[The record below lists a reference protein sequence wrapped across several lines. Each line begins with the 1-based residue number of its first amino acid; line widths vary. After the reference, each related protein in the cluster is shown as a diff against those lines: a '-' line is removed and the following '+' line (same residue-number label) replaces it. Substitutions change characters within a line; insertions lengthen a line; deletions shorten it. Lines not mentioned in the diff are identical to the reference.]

1 MSFRTAE
8 QILSQNAAR
17 NVRLEKE
24 GYVPG
29 SVTYVNGYTPEEE
42 DALIAMANGQPQT
55 KFKDI
60 NVLNRDEFFAN
71 IRKYGRDGIY
81 MQTESEK
88 RFWAKVRERN
98 NKRK

>member
-1 MSFRTAE
+1 
-8 QILSQNAAR
+8 
-17 NVRLEKE
+17 
-24 GYVPG
+24 
-29 SVTYVNGYTPEEE
+29 
-42 DALIAMANGQPQT
+42 MANGQPQT

-88 RFWAKVRERN
+88 SFWAKVRERN
-98 NKRK
+98 KKRK